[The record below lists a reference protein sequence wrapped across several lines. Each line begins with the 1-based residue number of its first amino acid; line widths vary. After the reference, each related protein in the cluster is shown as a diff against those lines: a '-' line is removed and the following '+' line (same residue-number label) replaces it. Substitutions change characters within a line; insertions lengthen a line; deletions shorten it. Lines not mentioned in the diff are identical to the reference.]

1 MNQEKI
7 DRLRA
12 AGYSDADINEYVAN
26 ESKQTAGKQPVDPN
40 AAPTSDLP
48 EIDVTQKSETLRN
61 AEAAGVS
68 TTNPGSYLAD
78 AAALGAAAAPY
89 AVPAALTA
97 GGIYGASVAK
107 QGFNAMKAA
116 ADARTA
122 QANAQMAQTQ
132 GLQQRFD
139 AREAARAAKAAPA
152 PAAGPQI
159 VNASG
164 QPIRPAVAGPV
175 APAPMAAP
183 APAVAAPAPTATQPS
198 MMQRGMDYASK
209 MREVAAQRV
218 MPVMGQ
224 AGQMAGRGLAAVAN
238 SPVTRLGGMAANA
251 MYSGDLNANEAA
263 ELERRRKMAP
273 TITR

>member
-1 MNQEKI
+1 MTEEQVAK
-7 DRLRA
+7 LRA
-12 AGYSDADINEYVAN
+12 AGFSDADIRDYAAN
-26 ESKQTAGKQPVDPN
+26 ETKPEPGKAPVDPN
-40 AAPTSDLP
+40 AMPASDLP

-61 AEAAGVS
+61 AEAAGVP
-68 TTNPGSYLAD
+68 TTNQGSLLTD
-78 AAALGAAAAPY
+78 AAALGTAIAPY
-89 AVPAALTA
+89 AAPAALTA

-107 QGFNAMKAA
+107 QGFNAMKSA

-139 AREAARAAKAAPA
+139 AREAARAAKAVPT

-164 QPIRPAVAGPV
+164 QPMRAPV
-175 APAPMAAP
+175 VPTASP
-183 APAVAAPAPTATQPS
+183 APAMAPPAMAPTPAQPS
-198 MMQRGMDYASK
+198 VMQRGTELAAK
-209 MREVAAQRV
+209 MREIAAQRV
-218 MPVMGQ
+218 MPAMGQ

-238 SPVTRLGGMAANA
+238 SPVARVGGMAMNA
-251 MYSGDLNANEAA
+251 AYSGGLNTNEQA